1 MKQVYWTE
9 YELDCIRKYY
19 PKHGAVFVD
28 EIIFRKYG
36 RRRGRRNV
44 MKKAMLMGVRFI
56 GEHRTT
62 NHSVL
67 SVEKDRLELF
77 LNSLIETESVSIV
90 PAQSRMSL
98 QSISPET
105 NQMLVQSMTDMIRD
119 LSAAKT
125 SEEIKNTSRK
135 AQAMTGMVNAFVGV
149 AKLEIETIKI
159 TRKK

>member
-1 MKQVYWTE
+1 MSKALNATMGKQYE
-9 YELDCIRKYY
+9 Y
-19 PKHGAVFVD
+19 
-28 EIIFRKYG
+28 
-36 RRRGRRNV
+36 
-44 MKKAMLMGVRFI
+44 MGVTHRFSSWDLVEGTYMI
-56 GEHRTT
+56 QT

-98 QSISPET
+98 QAISPEI

-125 SEEIKNTSRK
+125 SEEINNTSRK